1 MAGDFFI
8 ILVFW
13 ENHADA
19 YPNLATLARVYL
31 THSASS
37 VLSDRGNRERSYV
50 IRCTIP
56 RLDKLCFVHDYYGRF
71 SHCTVCQKSLTL
83 PSFSETFFPTAENF

>member
-1 MAGDFFI
+1 MAGDFFS
-8 ILVFW
+8 LVFW
-13 ENHADA
+13 KNHADV
-19 YPNLATLARVYL
+19 YPNLAMLARVC
-31 THSASS
+31 HSASS

-71 SHCTVCQKSLTL
+71 SNCTVCQKSLTL